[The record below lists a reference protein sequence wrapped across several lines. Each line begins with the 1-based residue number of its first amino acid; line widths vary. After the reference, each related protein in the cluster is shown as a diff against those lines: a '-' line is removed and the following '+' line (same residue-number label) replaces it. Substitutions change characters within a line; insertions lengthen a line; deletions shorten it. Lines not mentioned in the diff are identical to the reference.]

1 MVHPDSTATSAEM
14 GTATLNWI
22 MRNVQHMG
30 SNAEIARHGTIFRK
44 LLLVQEDTKDLEG
57 GVRVREAAEQYK
69 YAALHAQRGR
79 RWHKLMSELWMAV
92 TRLEL

>member
-1 MVHPDSTATSAEM
+1 MHPDSIAISAEK
-14 GTATLNWI
+14 GTASLNGI

-69 YAALHAQRGR
+69 YAALHARRGR
-79 RWHKLMSELWMAV
+79 RWHKLMSGLLMAT
-92 TRLEL
+92 TRLEM